1 MISKT
6 SQGRAGLAVATC
18 VILGLTAT
26 TAEAQFGGGFGR
38 GGMGNGPMGRPDGPP
53 GRPGDCNAGPP
64 AAPPA
69 EDYGEQLDRLHLQLG
84 LEPRQEKAWLSYQA
98 SIEALALDQSR
109 GRPQETTT
117 SRATAL
123 QQLDATVDTL
133 RNRLAAL
140 EDVTDAARVLYKLLD
155 ERQRGLA
162 DRLLAGTLPVP
173 SIAPSPD
180 AAGRRRESN
189 QRGKPPL
196 R

>member
-1 MISKT
+1 MMLKT
-6 SQGRAGLAVATC
+6 VQSRTGLAVASC
-18 VILGLTAT
+18 VILALAAT

-38 GGMGNGPMGRPDGPP
+38 GGMGNGPAGRPDGPP
-53 GRPGDCNAGPP
+53 GRQGDCNAGQP

-69 EDYGEQLDRLHLQLG
+69 EDYGEQLDRLHSQLG

-109 GRPQETTT
+109 GRPQEATT
-117 SRATAL
+117 SGETAL
-123 QQLDATVDTL
+123 QQLDARVDTL

-162 DRLLAGTLPVP
+162 DRLLAGTVPVP
-173 SIAPSPD
+173 SIAPSPG

-189 QRGKPPL
+189 QRGKPPP